1 LELIHIIHQIYI
13 TSTPSK
19 QKLWANVGI
28 AGNKMVD
35 LEVKQ
40 PISGELVHE
49 DHHLHVVFLQ
59 MQGELCFN
67 LLLAISESGT

>member
-1 LELIHIIHQIYI
+1 LELIHIIYQIYI
-13 TSTPSK
+13 TSTLCK
-19 QKLWANVGI
+19 QKIWANVGI
-28 AGNKMVD
+28 AGHEMAD

-59 MQGELCFN
+59 MQGELCFKT
-67 LLLAISESGT
+67 ISESGT